1 LQPAASATDAKRNI
15 SSALKAVAARL
26 GNTPAICRK
35 CYVHPEVLA
44 AYLDGKLAS
53 LLARAPGKALQ
64 RAFAALPAEEA
75 ATLLL
80 LHVRGS
86 RRCAR

>member
-1 LQPAASATDAKRNI
+1 
-15 SSALKAVAARL
+15 VAARL

-44 AYLDGKLAS
+44 AYLEGKLARLLERTPSKS
-53 LLARAPGKALQ
+53 LK

-80 LHVRGS
+80 LHVRTSGGRGS
-86 RRCAR
+86 DC